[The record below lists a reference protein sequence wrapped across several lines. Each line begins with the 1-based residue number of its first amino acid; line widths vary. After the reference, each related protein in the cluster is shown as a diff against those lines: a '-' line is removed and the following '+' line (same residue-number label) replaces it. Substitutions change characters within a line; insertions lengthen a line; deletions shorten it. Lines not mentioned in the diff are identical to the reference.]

1 MTKRGQNKTSPENVL
16 THDEAMAFLADV
28 DHWLLTTGSVWT
40 HLARKAGVSVNI
52 RNAVRHKSHGML
64 RATQAALAG
73 EIVRHPRGLPTA
85 IGSKGATEFLTRD
98 ETDVL
103 AGEVKAYLDRTGT
116 PGWRV
121 SEAAGRDRESLA
133 RLVGGQLLRV
143 SRNVAARYRQLMAE
157 NPQGMNASRDKKS
170 IAVAQA
176 VSAPPPPTFDPLAE
190 RRGEADRQRKAWIA
204 QQAAEHQRKYGRPLG
219 RPIEEMAA

>member
-1 MTKRGQNKTSPENVL
+1 MTMRGQNKTSPENVL

-52 RNAVRHKSHGML
+52 RNAVRHKNHGML
-64 RATQAALAG
+64 RVTQSALAG
-73 EIVRHPRGLPTA
+73 EIVRHPRGLATA
-85 IGSKGATEFLTRD
+85 IGTKGATEYLMRD

-116 PGWRV
+116 PSWRV

-133 RLVGGQLLRV
+133 RLVDRQLLRV

-170 IAVAQA
+170 IAQPQA
-176 VSAPPPPTFDPLAE
+176 VAAPPPPTFDPLAE
-190 RRGEADRQRKAWIA
+190 RRGEAERMRKAWIA